1 MVMTLSLLWLEGF
14 LTLVAAY
21 ENGLAMVARLGHNQ
35 SWEVTYRSQ
44 SHSQPILSLDVPP
57 DKAYFL
63 TSGADAIIVKHPI
76 PNAGSPPDSKTY
88 KPESKS
94 QEKPTATTT
103 SPPAASAQASS
114 SSLLSS
120 ALSSGPPNPPQPS
133 HQKAAGATS
142 LSLET
147 TPLKTVNTKHSGQQ
161 ALRIRSDGKIFATAG
176 WDSKVRV
183 YSTKTL
189 SELAVLKWHDV
200 GCYAIAFAAV
210 GSGSGGGDGGSFS
223 ATTGGSE
230 GDKEEPSA
238 LQGGAAVSRVGDELS
253 MKDRRIRQAKEAHW
267 LAAGSK
273 DGKISLWDIY

>member
-1 MVMTLSLLWLEGF
+1 M
-14 LTLVAAY
+14 
-21 ENGLAMVARLGHNQ
+21 
-35 SWEVTYRSQ
+35 
-44 SHSQPILSLDVPP
+44 
-57 DKAYFL
+57 
-63 TSGADAIIVKHPI
+63 
-76 PNAGSPPDSKTY
+76 
-88 KPESKS
+88 
-94 QEKPTATTT
+94 
-103 SPPAASAQASS
+103 
-114 SSLLSS
+114 
-120 ALSSGPPNPPQPS
+120 
-133 HQKAAGATS
+133 
-142 LSLET
+142 
-147 TPLKTVNTKHSGQQ
+147 
-161 ALRIRSDGKIFATAG
+161 
-176 WDSKVRV
+176 

-238 LQGGAAVSRVGDELS
+238 LQGGAAVSRVGGELS